1 MLCRSMMDSI
11 SASSRSLT
19 IMAEAMRST
28 RASTGGE
35 EGEVWARARDLV
47 GMEGGGGV
55 AGEVEE
61 PKELSRRCLRGMWK
75 DMGE

>member
-1 MLCRSMMDSI
+1 
-11 SASSRSLT
+11 
-19 IMAEAMRST
+19 MAEAMRST

-55 AGEVEE
+55 AGEAEEE